1 MKNIVVE
8 KMRLLCPPRRGCNSI
23 GMHAMRC
30 LAGFF
35 LLGTISVYADGTI
48 ARKAVLNADVK
59 FQKIDGFGVNIT
71 PAQWRDGNL
80 KPVLDMLVD
89 DLGCMLFRFDCYGTA
104 DWLDPNKRDKDG
116 NYHEEHLKDV
126 YTGKVFKDA
135 WETFRYLNTRGIE
148 PYFNVSG
155 KIPRALVGTD
165 GQTLKDFDG
174 YAEMAVSML
183 KWAREKEHLK
193 FSLFAPFNE
202 TDLGFP
208 EGPRLQ
214 PNIVIP
220 ATKAILKK
228 LDEAGLGD
236 IKLIVLCDAYP
247 KLEKI
252 APICKDASMV
262 GRLAYFSTHTYG
274 DGGDQEPW
282 KWFQEETDFAKFAKM
297 VRQSP
302 YNDCP
307 VWLSEFGDLDQTGEV
322 EFGVGWRCVRRLLKA
337 IDDGFSSGQVWDA
350 FDNFHEHDGAW
361 ATYGI
366 FKTDRDKWIYTPK
379 RRYYALKQ
387 VFQFVKPGFVRIE
400 IKAQPTDTN
409 DVYAGWHAPLKHI
422 PLYAFVS
429 PDGND
434 FTIVGMSTVESDIQL
449 DIGLKGIN
457 IQGKT
462 VAYYRTSR
470 NEDCVKIADLQI
482 DNMIFSPH
490 IKENS
495 IFTLTTLK

>member
-1 MKNIVVE
+1 MAGVVFAAGYAGAAPLPAVVKNV
-8 KMRLLCPPRRGCNSI
+8 
-23 GMHAMRC
+23 
-30 LAGFF
+30 
-35 LLGTISVYADGTI
+35 
-48 ARKAVLNADVK
+48 VLNADVK
-59 FQKIDGFGVNIT
+59 YQKMDGFGVNIT

-89 DLGCMLFRFDCYGTA
+89 DLGCTLFRFDCYGTA

-116 NYHEEHLKDV
+116 QYPQEYLKEV
-126 YTGKVFKDA
+126 YTGKVFKDSWA
-135 WETFRYLNTRGIE
+135 TFRYLNSKGIQ

-155 KIPRALVGTD
+155 KIPRALAGTD

-174 YAEMAVSML
+174 YAEMVVSML
-183 KWAREKEHLK
+183 KWAREEENLK

-214 PNIVIP
+214 PDIVVP

-228 LDEAGLGD
+228 LDETGLGD

-247 KLEKI
+247 KREKI
-252 APICKDASMV
+252 APLCKDASMV
-262 GRLAYFSTHTYG
+262 GRIACFSTHTYG

-282 KWFQEETDFAKFAKM
+282 RWFLEETDFAKFAKM

-302 YNDCP
+302 YKDCP
-307 VWLSEFGDLDQTGEV
+307 VWLTEFGDLDQTGEV
-322 EFGVGWRCVRRLLKA
+322 EFGVAWRCVRRLLKA

-350 FDNFHEHDGAW
+350 FDNFHEHDRAW
-361 ATYGI
+361 AMYGVL
-366 FKTDRDKWIYTPK
+366 KTDRNNWTYTPK

-387 VFQFVKPGFVRIE
+387 IFRFVKPGFVRVSIE
-400 IKAQPTDTN
+400 PQGVNAN
-409 DVYAGWHAPLKHI
+409 DVYKMWRAPLKHL

-429 PDGND
+429 PDAND
-434 FTIVGMSTVESDIQL
+434 FTIIGMSTVESDVKLNIK
-449 DIGLKGIN
+449 LKGIEAG
-457 IQGKT
+457 GKSVT
-462 VAYYRTSR
+462 YYRTSR
-470 NEDCVKIADLQI
+470 YEDCVKIADLPI
-482 DNMIFSPH
+482 ENGALSAT

-495 IFTLTTLK
+495 IFTLTSVE